1 MLDIGFTELLLIAVI
16 SLLVLGPERL
26 PGALRTASM
35 WLGRIRRSF
44 NEVRTELERELNTAD
59 FNQDL
64 HNDTIL
70 KQLGDAGKEINDDM
84 ESVRASLQDLQFDI
98 DNTIGKSSSESIGEP
113 SGEKADATPTDAD
126 EQHQPDKPL

>member
-98 DNTIGKSSSESIGEP
+98 DNTIGKSSSE
-113 SGEKADATPTDAD
+113 KADAAPKDAD
-126 EQHQPDKPL
+126 EQHPPDKPL

>member
-98 DNTIGKSSSESIGEP
+98 DNTIGKSSGESIGEP

>member
-98 DNTIGKSSSESIGEP
+98 DNTIGKSSSE
-113 SGEKADATPTDAD
+113 KADAAPKDAD
-126 EQHQPDKPL
+126 EQDQPDKPL